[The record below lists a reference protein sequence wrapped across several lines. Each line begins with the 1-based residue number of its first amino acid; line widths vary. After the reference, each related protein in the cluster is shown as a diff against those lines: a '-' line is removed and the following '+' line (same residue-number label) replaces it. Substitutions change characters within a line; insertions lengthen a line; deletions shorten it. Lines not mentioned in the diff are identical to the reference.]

1 MQSRLV
7 HTEGNLRRWNQ
18 TGTTLFK
25 PYNPTKD
32 CINCSTTRKSN
43 PNQGKNP
50 VILKPCTLFSIYP
63 GLFTARWN
71 EFLKRTIWDT
81 DETRQVWRGVFIWI
95 KANHQMISSKK
106 VTRSDLWEHQ
116 SNISPP
122 PVVSNIALLIWV
134 TRIINTPATK
144 CEASFFFFFQEIFVF
159 LFCFSEYFGV
169 AEERN
174 KTKLDNG
181 V

>member
-1 MQSRLV
+1 MWKIRPVRHYSNHIILPKIALIVVLQ
-7 HTEGNLRRWNQ
+7 GNQ
-18 TGTTLFK
+18 TQ
-25 PYNPTKD
+25 
-32 CINCSTTRKSN
+32 S
-43 PNQGKNP
+43 GKKKP
-50 VILKPCTLFSIYP
+50 VILKPCSTLFSIYP

-144 CEASFFFFFQEIFVF
+144 CEASFSFSMKFLFFFLFFRVF
-159 LFCFSEYFGV
+159 WCGGREKQ
-169 AEERN
+169 N
-174 KTKLDNG
+174 
-181 V
+181 

>member
-1 MQSRLV
+1 MWKIRPVRHYSNHIILPKIALIVVLQ
-7 HTEGNLRRWNQ
+7 GNQ
-18 TGTTLFK
+18 TQ
-25 PYNPTKD
+25 
-32 CINCSTTRKSN
+32 S
-43 PNQGKNP
+43 GKKKP
-50 VILKPCTLFSIYP
+50 VILKPCSTLFSIYP

-144 CEASFFFFFQEIFVF
+144 CEASFSFSMKFLFFCFVF
-159 LFCFSEYFGV
+159 PSILVWRKRE
-169 AEERN
+169 
-174 KTKLDNG
+174 TKLNWTM
-181 V
+181 VCN

>member
-1 MQSRLV
+1 MWKIRPVRHHSNHIIPILPKIALIVVLQ
-7 HTEGNLRRWNQ
+7 GNQ
-18 TGTTLFK
+18 TQ
-25 PYNPTKD
+25 
-32 CINCSTTRKSN
+32 S
-43 PNQGKNP
+43 GKIKP

-144 CEASFFFFFQEIFVF
+144 CEASFSFSRKF
-159 LFCFSEYFGV
+159 LFFCFSEYFGV